1 MKLSQLLLELSP
13 SFVFGDGE
21 ITGVTNDSRKVQPGF
36 LYTAVRG
43 TVTDGHNYC
52 ASALEK
58 GAGAIVVD
66 HDLGLEKQVIV
77 PDTAKAYSLLCAA
90 WFGHPARQL
99 KLAGITGTN
108 GKTSSTTIL
117 RDVLEHAGHK
127 AGLIGTIQIEYDG
140 KTFPNP
146 NTTPDSWLFQKTLR
160 DMVDAGCDF
169 AVTEVS
175 SHALVQ
181 QRLYGCEFAAA
192 AFTNLTQDHLDYH
205 KTMEAYFQAK
215 TMLFG
220 YAKKRVVNIHDPY
233 GKRVAEMFPDGLTTF
248 SVSDPKADLFADE
261 IQNRPDSVHFT
272 LHYQGGAY
280 PVHFA
285 IPGSYSVEN
294 ALTAIGMALALEV
307 PLEKV
312 LEAVEAV
319 RGICG
324 RSEVLYSDSHMTV
337 MRDYA
342 HTPDGIVNILS
353 SIRSYSKGRVVAVFG
368 CGGDR
373 DKTKRPKM
381 AAAAEQYADFLVV
394 TSDNPRSE
402 DPDAIIDDV
411 LAGLSPKANY
421 IRITDRRAA
430 IDYALTHAREGDIIV
445 LLGKGHETYQ
455 ILKDKTIHFDE
466 KEVVEQLLEEHKGE
480 GEQA

>member
-13 SFVFGDGE
+13 SFVFGEEE
-21 ITGVTNDSRKVQPGF
+21 ITGVTNDSRKVEPGF

-43 TVTDGHNYC
+43 TVADGHNYC

-58 GAGAIVVD
+58 GAAAIVVD

-220 YAKKRVVNIHDPY
+220 YAEKRVVNVHDPY
-233 GKRVAEMFPDGLTTF
+233 GKRVAQMFPEGLTTF
-248 SVSDPKADLFADE
+248 SVSDPKADLFADQIE
-261 IQNRPDSVHFT
+261 NRPDSVHFT

-294 ALTAIGMALALEV
+294 ALTAMGMALALEV
-307 PLEKV
+307 P
-312 LEAVEAV
+312 
-319 RGICG
+319 
-324 RSEVLYSDSHMTV
+324 
-337 MRDYA
+337 
-342 HTPDGIVNILS
+342 
-353 SIRSYSKGRVVAVFG
+353 
-368 CGGDR
+368 
-373 DKTKRPKM
+373 
-381 AAAAEQYADFLVV
+381 
-394 TSDNPRSE
+394 
-402 DPDAIIDDV
+402 
-411 LAGLSPKANY
+411 
-421 IRITDRRAA
+421 
-430 IDYALTHAREGDIIV
+430 
-445 LLGKGHETYQ
+445 
-455 ILKDKTIHFDE
+455 
-466 KEVVEQLLEEHKGE
+466 
-480 GEQA
+480 